1 MHKALENAIPI
12 LAVSV
17 ASKNYDF
24 ADAGELM
31 LHLDTEL
38 DKNNP
43 GAAKVL
49 TEIGIDLKRAAWM
62 LSTTIP
68 NVISVQFNPSG
79 SQNSI
84 MAALLDLVEGM
95 RAAAPV
101 SPDKTFEEWLSGRGA
116 QPVSTTQHGGNSPQ
130 RSSVVRPAGGPAVP
144 SEVPDLPKGYLVR
157 DTILDGI
164 KALIFPP
171 TETESTAPAGEL
183 QEQPARSSVVT
194 VQGMGGSGKTVVA
207 AALVFDPNVSA
218 HFDVIVFL
226 PFGQAP
232 VLRDLQ
238 KTMFYQLV
246 KKNLD
251 AGLSGDEVITAL
263 ADAAKGKKVLCVLDD
278 VWTKEAF
285 QPFSRLLDSN
295 TASRLVATT
304 RIKGLVPSAAEYELG
319 LLSPDDSV
327 SLLLECA
334 GEKTTKPFS
343 DMLYRAVELCGHL
356 PLVISIAAGPRM
368 RPKCRRRVTLRQAR
382 GVRTPRDPSSNALAS
397 AGILEQ
403 QHGGVVDDDF
413 ITLLSADNAEVLREG
428 EHGDLLVSIE
438 DRLITAS
445 LNSYTGK
452 DKAQVEELFLK
463 FAVFPEDVAVP
474 ISVFDQLAPLWAG
487 RDTKRAH
494 LKVRSWVTALIHC
507 SLAKGSLAT
516 GVYQHDVSAAPPLPG
531 RMRV

>member
-49 TEIGIDLKRAAWM
+49 TETGIDLKRAAWM

-101 SPDKTFEEWLSGRGA
+101 SPDKTFEDWLSGRGA

-164 KALIFPP
+164 KALVIPP
-171 TETESTAPAGEL
+171 TKTESTAPAGEL
-183 QEQPARSSVVT
+183 QEQPAQSSVVT
-194 VQGMGGSGKTVVA
+194 VIGMGGSGKTVVA
-207 AALVFDPNVSA
+207 AALVFDPTVSSR
-218 HFDVIVFL
+218 FDVIVFL

-238 KTMFYQLV
+238 KTMLYQLV

-251 AGLSGDEVITAL
+251 AGLSGDEVIVAL

-285 QPFSRLLDSN
+285 QPFSRLLDST

-356 PLVISIAAGPRM
+356 PLVISIAAGPRV
-368 RPKCRRRVTLRQAR
+368 RPVTQSARRRVTVCFKRSRNCRHRVTLRQTLSHPQVSLSNSTVASSTMTSSRSSRPTMLRSCAKASTATCSSPSRIASSRLRSIRIPARTRRRLRSCSSSSPYFPKMWPCPPACSTSSPHFGRVAIQSVLTSKCAR
-382 GVRTPRDPSSNALAS
+382 G
-397 AGILEQ
+397 
-403 QHGGVVDDDF
+403 
-413 ITLLSADNAEVLREG
+413 
-428 EHGDLLVSIE
+428 
-438 DRLITAS
+438 
-445 LNSYTGK
+445 
-452 DKAQVEELFLK
+452 
-463 FAVFPEDVAVP
+463 
-474 ISVFDQLAPLWAG
+474 
-487 RDTKRAH
+487 
-494 LKVRSWVTALIHC
+494 
-507 SLAKGSLAT
+507 
-516 GVYQHDVSAAPPLPG
+516 
-531 RMRV
+531 

>member
-24 ADAGELM
+24 AEAGELM

-164 KALIFPP
+164 KALVIPP
-171 TETESTAPAGEL
+171 TKIESTAPAGEL
-183 QEQPARSSVVT
+183 QEQPAQSSVVT
-194 VQGMGGSGKTVVA
+194 VIGMGGSGKTVVA
-207 AALVFDPNVSA
+207 AALVFDPTVSSR
-218 HFDVIVFL
+218 FDVIVFL

-251 AGLSGDEVITAL
+251 AGLSGDEVLTAL

-285 QPFSRLLDSN
+285 QPFSRLLDST

-356 PLVISIAAGPRM
+356 PLVISIAAGPRV
-368 RPKCRRRVTLRQAR
+368 RPVTQSARRRVTVCFKRSHNCRHRVTIRQTLSQPQVSLSNSTVASSTMTSSRSSRPTMLRSCAKASTATCSSPSRIASSRLRSIRIPARTRRRLRSCSSSLPCFLKMWPCPSACSTSSPHFGRVAIQSVLTSKCAR
-382 GVRTPRDPSSNALAS
+382 G
-397 AGILEQ
+397 
-403 QHGGVVDDDF
+403 
-413 ITLLSADNAEVLREG
+413 
-428 EHGDLLVSIE
+428 
-438 DRLITAS
+438 
-445 LNSYTGK
+445 
-452 DKAQVEELFLK
+452 
-463 FAVFPEDVAVP
+463 
-474 ISVFDQLAPLWAG
+474 
-487 RDTKRAH
+487 
-494 LKVRSWVTALIHC
+494 
-507 SLAKGSLAT
+507 
-516 GVYQHDVSAAPPLPG
+516 
-531 RMRV
+531 